1 MVSVKQ
7 WSYKQIMDTNQLTSI
22 HHLMEPTV
30 KSAIR
35 SLHLPLGSSGLD
47 AGCGIGL
54 TTLLLADQVGPTGRV
69 TGLDNNGEYLNYAQ
83 QITDKTGFSE
93 QISYLEGDLKRL
105 PFDDQQFD
113 WAWSANCVGYTPDID
128 PMEGVRALARVV
140 KPGGSIILLAWSSE
154 TLLPGYPLLE
164 ARLEATTSG
173 LAPFPRESPPGN
185 HYQRA
190 LEWFR
195 QAGLKLP
202 AGDTFV
208 VDVQGPLNR
217 ETRKAMEHL
226 FQMRWRDVQA
236 ELTQEDFAL
245 YQRLCIPGSEESILD
260 IPGYYAFFTLTLFT
274 GYV

>member
-1 MVSVKQ
+1 MIL
-7 WSYKQIMDTNQLTSI
+7 YNMDTDQLTSI
-22 HHLMEPTV
+22 HHLMEPAL

-35 SLHLPLGSSGLD
+35 SLHLPLGSIGLD

-54 TTLLLADQVGPTGRV
+54 TTLLLADQVGPTGGV
-69 TGLDNNGEYLNYAQ
+69 TGLDRSREYLDHAEQ
-83 QITDKTGFSE
+83 LTDKAGFGE
-93 QISYLEGDLKRL
+93 QVSFMQGDLNRL
-105 PFDDQQFD
+105 PFDDDHFD
-113 WAWSANCVGYTPDID
+113 WAWSANCVGYAPDID
-128 PMEGVRALARVV
+128 PMGGVGELSRVV

-164 ARLEATTSG
+164 ARLQATTSG
-173 LAPFPRESPPGN
+173 LAPFRREGLPGS

-195 QAGLKLP
+195 QAGLKHP
-202 AGDTFV
+202 AGDTFL

-226 FQMRWRDVQA
+226 FQMRWRDVQG
-236 ELTQEDFAL
+236 EITQEDYAL
-245 YQRLCIPGSEESILD
+245 YQRLCMPASEESILD

-274 GYV
+274 GYL